1 MAVCHVDPPS
11 KLYAEECNPL
21 PASVAVTVK
30 VTFPVVHVPGF
41 FTTLLIVGAFLSI
54 LLITILLY
62 VVILP
67 ATSLTFIITSL
78 FCVNTCLLEDTQV
91 APLSKLYGV
100 DCKPDSA
107 SDAVIVNVT
116 SPFVH
121 AVGFLLHH
129 LL

>member
-1 MAVCHVDPPS
+1 M
-11 KLYAEECNPL
+11 
-21 PASVAVTVK
+21 
-30 VTFPVVHVPGF
+30 
-41 FTTLLIVGAFLSI
+41 
-54 LLITILLY
+54 
-62 VVILP
+62 P

-121 AVGFLLHH
+121 AVGFPVTPLIVGATLSIFEIVT
-129 LL
+129 LVSYVFPSLSFTFILPLDLN